1 LELKIKTKKKREKT
15 TFIYNILPEGEK
27 KMEELPDEVTLLVLA
42 HIDPLRDTAAVSG
55 TCRKWR
61 RLMLDPHL
69 WKGFHHRNFPTQL
82 RAEDEKDEKDQESGA
97 AGPRPWRHSYLEKAR
112 HLKRLLDNPPIGE
125 GGNHGRVMAA
135 ALVGCLPLAERE
147 VARLVAA
154 HGGYPRLLS
163 TLTYS
168 PFGGKTTP
176 TASVVCECLRRA
188 CLAGSLPLA
197 QVCFFYLLLLNN

>member
-1 LELKIKTKKKREKT
+1 
-15 TFIYNILPEGEK
+15 
-27 KMEELPDEVTLLVLA
+27 MEELPDEVTLLVLA
-42 HIDPLRDTAAVSG
+42 HIDPLRNTAAVSG

-69 WKGFHHRNFPTQL
+69 WKGFHHRTFPTQL
-82 RAEDEKDEKDQESGA
+82 QVEDEKEDEKDQESGA
-97 AGPRPWRHSYLEKAR
+97 ATHPRAWRHSYLEKAR
-112 HLKRLLDNPPIGE
+112 HLKRLLDKPPVGE
-125 GGNHGRVMAA
+125 GGNHGRVLAA

-154 HGGYPRLLS
+154 HGGDPGLLS

-168 PFGGKTTP
+168 PFGYKATP

-197 QVCFFYLLLLNN
+197 QVCFFLLLNN

>member
-1 LELKIKTKKKREKT
+1 
-15 TFIYNILPEGEK
+15 
-27 KMEELPDEVTLLVLA
+27 MEELPDEVTLLLLA

-69 WKGFHHRNFPTQL
+69 WKGFHHRTFPTQL
-82 RAEDEKDEKDQESGA
+82 RVEDEKDESGA
-97 AGPRPWRHSYLEKAR
+97 AGPRAWRHSYLAKAR
-112 HLKRLLDNPPIGE
+112 HLKRLLDKPPVGE

-154 HGGYPRLLS
+154 HGGDPGVLS
-163 TLTYS
+163 ILTYS
-168 PFGGKTTP
+168 PFGFKTAP
-176 TASVVCECLRRA
+176 TASVMCECLRRA

-197 QVCFFYLLLLNN
+197 QVCFLLLLLWNN

>member
-1 LELKIKTKKKREKT
+1 
-15 TFIYNILPEGEK
+15 
-27 KMEELPDEVTLLVLA
+27 MEELPDEVTLVVLA

-69 WKGFHHRNFPTQL
+69 WKGFHHRTFPTHL
-82 RAEDEKDEKDQESGA
+82 RAEDEKDEKDEKDESGA
-97 AGPRPWRHSYLEKAR
+97 ATRPRPWRHSYFEKAR
-112 HLKRLLDNPPIGE
+112 HLKRLLDKPPVGE

-154 HGGYPRLLS
+154 HGGDPGVLS

-168 PFGGKTTP
+168 PVGGKTMP
-176 TASVVCECLRRA
+176 TASVLCECLRRA

-197 QVCFFYLLLLNN
+197 QVCYFC